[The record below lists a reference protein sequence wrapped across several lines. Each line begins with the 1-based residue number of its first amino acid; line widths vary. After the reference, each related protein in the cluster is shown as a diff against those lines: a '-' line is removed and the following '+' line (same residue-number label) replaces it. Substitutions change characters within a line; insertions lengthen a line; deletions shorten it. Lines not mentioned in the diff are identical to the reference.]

1 MIKTLLLSLFL
12 LSTIVSFTQTY
23 DTISIYFAL
32 DSDRPIVNRTT
43 EYANY
48 EQPTPG
54 MLSVIRLEAHCDT
67 TGSMEYND
75 DLAQRRMDAVIQ
87 MMAKHRWLVSNA
99 KRKIYSERKA
109 GEDENY
115 THDIYRRVDV
125 IIKIQPPTN
134 AQLLTMKLN
143 SFANDTSQFT
153 QIDLTILFH
162 GGTTTMMSES
172 VSEAKALRDFM
183 LAHPEIN
190 ADIHGHVCCG
200 DNYPL
205 SLGRAKLITEFL
217 MKQGVA
223 ASRLTYQGHS
233 NSQPKVWPETTDEE
247 RKQNRRV
254 TVDFKKVKQNK
265 DGKTT
270 EKRRLRF

>member
-1 MIKTLLLSLFL
+1 MNKIVLHIILFWVIFP
-12 LSTIVSFTQTY
+12 STGQTY
-23 DTISIYFAL
+23 DTLSIYFAL

-48 EQPTPG
+48 EQSTPG
-54 MLSVIRLEAHCDT
+54 MISVYQLEAHCDT

-75 DLAQRRMDAVIQ
+75 DLAQRRMDAVIH
-87 MMAKHRWLVSNA
+87 MMAKNRWLVSNA

-109 GEDENY
+109 GEDQNY

-143 SFANDTSQFT
+143 SFAADTSKIT
-153 QIDLTILFH
+153 RIDLTILFH
-162 GGTTTMMSES
+162 GGTTTMMTES
-172 VSEAKALRDFM
+172 VPEAKALKDFM
-183 LAHPEIN
+183 LAHPEIH

-223 ASRLTYQGHS
+223 ANRLTYQGHS
-233 NSQPKVWPETTDEE
+233 NSQPKIWPETTDEE

-254 TVDFKKVKQNK
+254 TVDFKKVN
-265 DGKTT
+265 
-270 EKRRLRF
+270 